1 MKSNVLVSP
10 ETVYANLNQ
19 LDQVDLTTSAEYREM
34 AQEVLADSG
43 VACASRLHPAHPS
56 EGAYLLDKKPT
67 QGTCALDL
75 GESR

>member
-43 VACASRLHPAHPS
+43 VACEVREAIADRLNQANQQLINTTVS
-56 EGAYLLDKKPT
+56 KTDSY
-67 QGTCALDL
+67 
-75 GESR
+75 

>member
-43 VACASRLHPAHPS
+43 VACDVREAIADRLNQANQQLMNTTVS
-56 EGAYLLDKKPT
+56 KTDSY
-67 QGTCALDL
+67 
-75 GESR
+75 

>member
-43 VACASRLHPAHPS
+43 VACDVREAIADRLNQANQQLINTTVRKTDS
-56 EGAYLLDKKPT
+56 Y
-67 QGTCALDL
+67 
-75 GESR
+75 

>member
-10 ETVYANLNQ
+10 ETVYAHLNQ

-43 VACASRLHPAHPS
+43 VACDVREAIADRLNQANQQLINTTVS
-56 EGAYLLDKKPT
+56 KTDSY
-67 QGTCALDL
+67 
-75 GESR
+75 